1 MENEKETKMIT
12 RKEFVEFGVDRDDL
26 RKMEELFP
34 DGMDLTEENIDI
46 ALSNR
51 IDLSWMLE
59 GIAFDYVESNSEN
72 DFVSENRSIALV
84 DSLNKI
90 YDEFQLKIEQLF
102 NAKMDDK
109 EFDKAV
115 RDIQKERS
123 KREIGVLIDAMR
135 S

>member
-1 MENEKETKMIT
+1 MEDKEEIKMIT

-26 RKMEELFP
+26 RKMEELFL
-34 DGMDLTEENIDI
+34 DGMELTEENIDI

-59 GIAFDYVESNSEN
+59 GIAFDYIYSNSEN
-72 DFVSENRSIALV
+72 DFMSESRSIAIIDL
-84 DSLNKI
+84 LNRI

-102 NAKMDDK
+102 NVNMDDK